1 MDALQSGRI
10 TGNPECAGINPD
22 ECCALI
28 PGHENGFEQ
37 HALTSDR
44 MLLII
49 APIAEVKDAAGLVAM
64 TPWLKLYP
72 AGILY
77 P

>member
-1 MDALQSGRI
+1 MSQMI
-10 TGNPECAGINPD
+10 V
-22 ECCALI
+22 
-28 PGHENGFEQ
+28 
-37 HALTSDR
+37 
-44 MLLII
+44 
-49 APIAEVKDAAGLVAM
+49 PIAEVKDAAGLVAM

>member
-1 MDALQSGRI
+1 
-10 TGNPECAGINPD
+10 
-22 ECCALI
+22 
-28 PGHENGFEQ
+28 
-37 HALTSDR
+37 

>member
-1 MDALQSGRI
+1 MQ
-10 TGNPECAGINPD
+10 CAGINPD
-22 ECCALI
+22 ECRALL
-28 PGHENGFEQ
+28 PGHENGFERE
-37 HALTSDR
+37 ALTSNR
-44 MLLII
+44 MSLII
-49 APIAEVKDAAGLVAM
+49 FPIAEVKDAAGLAAM